1 MDYDREF
8 QVYTDNHQC
17 EDFEVPY
24 FGSPATL
31 VIAARDLL
39 ASKDYDSSHRKYLS
53 QFGSRVLVLPGGR
66 CGRPFVLLGIPM
78 LETRWTRAC

>member
-53 QFGSRVLVLPGGR
+53 QFGSRVLVMQRTADQGPGWWR
-66 CGRPFVLLGIPM
+66 VT
-78 LETRWTRAC
+78 EVH

>member
-39 ASKDYDSSHRKYLS
+39 ASKDYDRAHREYLS
-53 QFGSRVLVLPGGR
+53 QFGNRVLVMQRTADQSPGWWR
-66 CGRPFVLLGIPM
+66 VT
-78 LETRWTRAC
+78 EVH

>member
-1 MDYDREF
+1 MEYDREF

-39 ASKDYDSSHRKYLS
+39 ASKDYDTSHRAYLS
-53 QFGSRVLVLPGGR
+53 QFGNRVLVMRRTADQSPGWWR
-66 CGRPFVLLGIPM
+66 VT
-78 LETRWTRAC
+78 EVH

>member
-39 ASKDYDSSHRKYLS
+39 ASKDYDSAHREYLS
-53 QFGSRVLVLPGGR
+53 QFGNRVLVMQRTADQSPGWWR
-66 CGRPFVLLGIPM
+66 VT
-78 LETRWTRAC
+78 EVH